1 MGAFDGETLADR
13 FRNHFGHTDHLYG
26 ALLAEMADD
35 WEVGG
40 VTREIF
46 DGWEDAPA
54 RQFPQLRMLAGLFR
68 DRAARRRA
76 RSSRAST
83 RRSAATSTTTR
94 PGRWCAPC
102 SARTPRSCT
111 QSLREAPQT
120 NEPARTVALLVGLA
134 EAVRR
139 TGLRRVRLLEPGASA
154 GLGPARRPLPLRGG
168 RLGGRARRTSPLVVE
183 GCGAAGFVPAAV
195 EVVDRRGC
203 DVAPVDAATD
213 EGAIYLTS
221 FVWPWQLDRHA
232 RLAAALRGGARAP
245 GGRST
250 GLPASTWVAQ
260 RLADPVDDDV
270 LTVVWHS
277 VTRLYWPAEETA
289 AMTAAVDEARGRIPV
304 VHVAMEH
311 HWAAAPA
318 RATRACRCSPSTTTS
333 SPPATTTGRPVLL
346 LFLRAAIAALAGA
359 LRTLSR

>member
-1 MGAFDGETLADR
+1 MGAFDGDTLADR

-68 DRAARRRA
+68 IVLRGDAPQLEGFYPALGGDLDHHEA
-76 RSSRAST
+76 WAVV
-83 RRSAATSTTTR
+83 R
-94 PGRWCAPC
+94 PVLGAH
-102 SARTPRSCT
+102 AEELHE
-111 QSLREAPQT
+111 SLREAPQT
-120 NEPARTVALLVGLA
+120 NEPARTAALLVGLA

-154 GLGPARRPLPLRGG
+154 GPRPARRPLPLRRR
-168 RLGGRARRTSPLVVE
+168 RLGGRTRRTRPWSSR
-183 GCGAAGFVPAAV
+183 GAAPRVRARAGRGRRPAGLRRRPG
-195 EVVDRRGC
+195 RRGHRRGRRLP
-203 DVAPVDAATD
+203 DLV
-213 EGAIYLTS
+213 
-221 FVWPWQLDRHA
+221 
-232 RLAAALRGGARAP
+232 RLALAARPARPAGRRPAGRARAP
-245 GGRST
+245 RGGRPGARVDLGRRSACAE
-250 GLPASTWVAQ
+250 PVA
-260 RLADPVDDDV
+260 DGV

-289 AMTAAVDEARGRIPV
+289 AMTAAVDEARARIPV

-311 HWAAAPA
+311 DWPAAARGDDPGLPLLTVDDDVV
-318 RATRACRCSPSTTTS
+318 ATCDHHG
-333 SPPATTTGRPVLL
+333 PPIRLL
-346 LFLRAAIAALAGA
+346 R
-359 LRTLSR
+359 

>member
-1 MGAFDGETLADR
+1 MGAFDGDTLAER

-26 ALLAEMADD
+26 ALLTEMADD

-46 DGWEDAPA
+46 DGWQDAPA

-68 DRAARRRA
+68 IVLRGDAPQLEGFYPALGGDLDHHDA
-76 RSSRAST
+76 WAVV
-83 RRSAATSTTTR
+83 R
-94 PGRWCAPC
+94 PVLGAHVDEL
-102 SARTPRSCT
+102 
-111 QSLREAPQT
+111 QESLREAPQT

-154 GLGPARRPLPLRGG
+154 GLGLLVDHYRFVGDGWAAGPVDS
-168 RLGGRARRTSPLVVE
+168 RLAVE
-183 GCGAAGFVPAAV
+183 RCAAAGFTPEAV
-195 EVVDRRGC
+195 DVVDRRGC
-203 DVAPVDAATD
+203 DVAPVDAASD
-213 EGAIYLTS
+213 EGAAYLTS

-232 RLAAALRGGARAP
+232 RLAAALQVAREHPVAVD
-245 GGRST
+245 RA
-250 GLPASTWVAQ
+250 PASTWVAE
-260 RLADPVDDDV
+260 RLSDVVDDEV

-289 AMTAAVDEARGRIPV
+289 AMTAAVDEARARIPV

-311 HWAAAPA
+311 GWPEPGSGDDPGLPLVTVDDDVLAICDHHG
-318 RATRACRCSPSTTTS
+318 
-333 SPPATTTGRPVLL
+333 PPLRLL
-346 LFLRAAIAALAGA
+346 P
-359 LRTLSR
+359 